1 MKEGVR
7 DKLSHSGIDYSDV
20 GELDSAFDLP
30 DPFKGLDTIY
40 LLDTSKNTDILRL
53 HLSQLPMDSV
63 QQACQQ
69 LPVRNQPRIAAIVG
83 KGSTQYFVICESKV
97 LCEVPTLQAV
107 LFTAFSAYYCF
118 NLEYP
123 ASAKNIF
130 CFFQDYILGHPDSNK
145 KSGTYLAT
153 VSDIKRNL

>member
-1 MKEGVR
+1 
-7 DKLSHSGIDYSDV
+7 
-20 GELDSAFDLP
+20 
-30 DPFKGLDTIY
+30 
-40 LLDTSKNTDILRL
+40 
-53 HLSQLPMDSV
+53 MDSV

-69 LPVRNQPRIAAIVG
+69 LPIRNQPRIAAIVG
-83 KGSTQYFVICESKV
+83 EGSTQYFVICESKV
-97 LCEVPTLQAV
+97 LCEVPTLQAA

-130 CFFQDYILGHPDSNK
+130 CFFQDYILGHPNSNK

>member
-1 MKEGVR
+1 M
-7 DKLSHSGIDYSDV
+7 
-20 GELDSAFDLP
+20 
-30 DPFKGLDTIY
+30 
-40 LLDTSKNTDILRL
+40 
-53 HLSQLPMDSV
+53 

-69 LPVRNQPRIAAIVG
+69 LPIRNQPQIAAIVG
-83 KGSTQYFVICESKV
+83 EGSTQYFVICESKV
-97 LCEVPTLQAV
+97 LCEVPTLQAA
-107 LFTAFSAYYCF
+107 LFTAFSAYCF